1 MRLLPL
7 LLVSLLFVAQTA
19 EAQQVPVRS
28 ITVQGE
34 ALIKSAPDKA
44 DLTVTLY
51 RDGKEAAEAKAQV
64 DRLLDTLR
72 EIAADYKIP
81 EKDLRTQ
88 YTSIQPQ
95 YDYSSPVVSST
106 GGKPRLTGYAAQ
118 HSIVVTVRDME
129 KLGDLMQTM
138 VERGIDRVDNV
149 SYGLQ
154 KEDALKED
162 ALIQALSI
170 ARRKAE
176 RLAKASGGDVGEAL
190 TIQESGAYVQ
200 PPQPMPM
207 MMRAEMSG
215 ASMDKAAAP
224 PAGEVEIRSSVTASY
239 LLK

>member
-1 MRLLPL
+1 MRSLLPL
-7 LLVSLLFVAQTA
+7 LLVSLLFAAQTA

-28 ITVQGE
+28 ITVSGE
-34 ALIKSAPDKA
+34 ATIRTAPDKA
-44 DLTVTLY
+44 DLSITLF
-51 RDGKEAAEAKAQV
+51 REGKKAAEAKAQV

-72 EIAADYKIP
+72 EIAADAKIA

-95 YDYSSPVVSST
+95 YHYPANAKPVLS
-106 GGKPRLTGYAAQ
+106 GYVAQ
-118 HSIVVTVRDME
+118 HSIVVTVRDLE

-149 SYGLQ
+149 NYGLL

-162 ALIQALSI
+162 ALIQALAI

-176 RLAKASGGDVGEAL
+176 RLAKASGGEAGQAL

-207 MMRAEMSG
+207 MMRAEMAGS
-215 ASMDKAAAP
+215 SMDKVAAP

>member
-1 MRLLPL
+1 MKRF
-7 LLVSLLFVAQTA
+7 SLLFFGVFLSLFFSSAHG
-19 EAQQVPVRS
+19 QQAALTPVRS
-28 ITVQGE
+28 ITVSGE
-34 ALIKSAPDKA
+34 SVIKAAPDKA
-44 DLTVTLY
+44 DLMITLY
-51 RDGKEAAEAKAQV
+51 REGKEIAQAKQQV

-72 EIAADYKIP
+72 EIASDYKIA

-95 YDYSSPVVSST
+95 YDYSVA
-106 GGKPRLTGYAAQ
+106 GKPRLNGYVAQ

-138 VERGIDRVDNV
+138 VERGIDRVDNI

-154 KEDALKED
+154 KEDALKEE
-162 ALIQALSI
+162 ALIQALAV

-176 RLAKASGGDVGEAL
+176 RLAQAAGNEAGGAL
-190 TIQESGAYVQ
+190 TIQESGAFVQ
-200 PPQPMPM
+200 PPQPPMPM
-207 MMRAEMSG
+207 MMRAEMS
-215 ASMDKAAAP
+215 SMAQDKAAAP